1 MRGRKNDYVQVSG
14 RAAEAEGDVES
25 CAPQGL
31 CSHTVNG
38 SGTALTF
45 EPQHTSKVKALSK
58 YCFRNDNPPRQ
69 SQVLTWQA
77 SGEA

>member
-1 MRGRKNDYVQVSG
+1 MTTC
-14 RAAEAEGDVES
+14 EGEVER
-25 CAPQGL
+25 CTPQGL

-45 EPQHTSKVKALSK
+45 EPQRTSKVKALSK

-69 SQVLTWQA
+69 SRALTWQA